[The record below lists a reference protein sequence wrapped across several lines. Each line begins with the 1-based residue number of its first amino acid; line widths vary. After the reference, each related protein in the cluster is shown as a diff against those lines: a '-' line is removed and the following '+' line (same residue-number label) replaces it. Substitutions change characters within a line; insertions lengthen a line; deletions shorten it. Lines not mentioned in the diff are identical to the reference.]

1 MRRTDLRIR
10 LWQQIA
16 DSLSVLYGDQEEW
29 DYLIARY
36 NTLSL
41 SPARTE
47 HMSTQ
52 ARNLA
57 RRGEITE
64 ALGMHSFLGERQ
76 WESVKRLLM
85 QWIRHTK
92 SPQDANSA
100 IEALQS
106 TVQQIER
113 MDCWPEMDRAIE
125 RALRKNNDLSLRQA
139 TEYAAL
145 GCSERTLKLVFDH
158 LRTPLAERTPN
169 MTPAPP
175 VHSSLDDDMG
185 DEPTEDTVT
194 DLGSPAKNPKPTP
207 AEKTDEDSLEELGDS
222 FIVWEDLSEDE
233 EDSAFDE
240 LEETDILDDIPDGAI
255 TQ

>member
-29 DYLIARY
+29 DYLIARF

-41 SPARTE
+41 SPARTQ
-47 HMSTQ
+47 HMSSR
-52 ARNLA
+52 ARSLA
-57 RRGEITE
+57 RQGEITE

-76 WESVKRLLM
+76 WEAIKRLLKLSL
-85 QWIRHTK
+85 RESH
-92 SPQDANSA
+92 SPQEAEAA
-100 IEALQS
+100 IEALGG
-106 TVQQIER
+106 TTQQIEN

-125 RALRKNNDLSLRQA
+125 RLLRENNDTSLRRA

-158 LRTPLAERTPN
+158 LRTPLAERAPN
-169 MTPAPP
+169 MTSAPP

-194 DLGSPAKNPKPTP
+194 DLSSPARRPKPDKPDEP
-207 AEKTDEDSLEELGDS
+207 AEEDLEVIDES
-222 FIVWEDLSEDE
+222 FIVWEELSE
-233 EDSAFDE
+233 EDAED
-240 LEETDILDDIPDGAI
+240 LEETDFLDDIPEGAK